1 MVQGLILTLKSN
13 EDSGVNVVGVAAV
26 DILVTLDQ
34 VDSFLLFSDTT
45 LKWIIGI
52 APVDIVVVE
61 GLDGPAILGLFFGI
75 SLQYFDS

>member
-13 EDSGVNVVGVAAV
+13 EDSGINVVGVAAV

-52 APVDIVVVE
+52 APVNIVVVE
-61 GLDGPAILGLFFGI
+61 ALDGPAFLGLFFGI

>member
-45 LKWIIGI
+45 LK
-52 APVDIVVVE
+52 
-61 GLDGPAILGLFFGI
+61 
-75 SLQYFDS
+75 

>member
-1 MVQGLILTLKSN
+1 MKSN

-61 GLDGPAILGLFFGI
+61 GLDGPAFLGLFFGI